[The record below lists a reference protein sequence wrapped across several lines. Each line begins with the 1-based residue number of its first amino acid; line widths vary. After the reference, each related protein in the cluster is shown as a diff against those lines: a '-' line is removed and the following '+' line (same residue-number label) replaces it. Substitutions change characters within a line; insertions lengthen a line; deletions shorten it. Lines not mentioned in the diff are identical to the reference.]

1 MGGAGSLEDVAA
13 GAGAR
18 IDGSGGVQLLQG
30 CPVAVTSL
38 ALGDDRSIPVQSE
51 PAEIFLHACDKLRT
65 AAIAIEIVVAQP
77 QFAAGAAG
85 PQVRDPESPGMAEV
99 QPPGGRRGEATTISE
114 GRHGGAE
121 ESGSFGFESA
131 ALNTQLSSFRMS
143 KLLCV
148 YCASSDRLDPKYYAA
163 AAELGSELVRRGWG
177 LVYGGGKTG
186 MMGAVARAVKQAG
199 GRVVGVIPEFMKV
212 RELAYDEADEIVTV
226 ITMRERK
233 LLMETRADAFVA
245 LPGGWG
251 TLEEIAEILTLRQL
265 EVVKKP
271 CVFLN
276 QDGFYD
282 PLLQLFD
289 RMLAERFFKPSNMQL
304 FRVATTVEE
313 VFRQIDA
320 GEEAVTESKW
330 FETR

>member
-1 MGGAGSLEDVAA
+1 M
-13 GAGAR
+13 
-18 IDGSGGVQLLQG
+18 
-30 CPVAVTSL
+30 P
-38 ALGDDRSIPVQSE
+38 
-51 PAEIFLHACDKLRT
+51 
-65 AAIAIEIVVAQP
+65 
-77 QFAAGAAG
+77 
-85 PQVRDPESPGMAEV
+85 
-99 QPPGGRRGEATTISE
+99 
-114 GRHGGAE
+114 
-121 ESGSFGFESA
+121 
-131 ALNTQLSSFRMS
+131 

-163 AAELGSELVRRGWG
+163 AAELGREMVVRGWG

-186 MMGAVARAVKQAG
+186 TMGAVARAVKQNG
-199 GRVVGVIPEFMKV
+199 GHVVGVIPEFMKA
-212 RELAYDEADEIVTV
+212 RELAYDEADELVTV

-251 TLEEIAEILTLRQL
+251 TLEEMLEILTLRQL
-265 EVVKKP
+265 DVVKKP

-289 RMLAERFFKPSNMQL
+289 RMLAEKFFKPSNMSL
-304 FRVATTVEE
+304 FRVANTASA
-313 VFRQIDA
+313 VFNEIDA
-320 GEEAVTESKW
+320 ASGAKAESKW